1 MARQRYPVNGKVVL
15 VTGAA
20 RGIGAEV
27 ARRLRANG
35 ARLVLAGLEPELLER
50 LAGELGPDAIAVEV
64 DVTDREQLDGAVDAA
79 IDAFGGIDVV
89 IANAGIAP
97 SGTVLGQDPA
107 AFDKTVEVN
116 LLGVHRTLRAAGPHV
131 VARRGYM
138 LVVASAAAAL
148 HNPMMGAYSAS
159 KAGAEALA
167 DSLRQEVAHTGTRV
181 GVAYFSFIDT
191 DMVRTGF
198 QWRSSE
204 IMRER
209 AGGPFNHITPLPV
222 AGERVVAGIE
232 RRARRIVVPRWV
244 APVLDLRGILQP
256 LAELAGAR
264 AGVEDAVKAAEAEPT
279 VLTTS
284 QPGATA
290 RPAP

>member
-1 MARQRYPVNGKVVL
+1 MPREHFSVNGRVVL

-35 ARLVLAGLEPELLER
+35 ARLVLTGLEGERLER
-50 LAGELGPDAIAVEV
+50 LAAELGPDAIAVEA
-64 DVTDREQLDGAVDAA
+64 DVTDGEALDAAVDAA

-89 IANAGIAP
+89 VANAGIAA

-107 AFDKTVEVN
+107 AFDKTIEVN
-116 LLGVHRTLRAAGPHV
+116 LLGAHRTLRAAGPHV
-131 VARRGYM
+131 VARRGYL

-148 HNPMMGAYSAS
+148 HNPMMAAYSAS

-167 DSLRQEVAHTGTRV
+167 NSLRQEVAHTGTRV

-198 QWRSSE
+198 SWRSSE

-209 AGGPFNHITPLPV
+209 AGGPFNHVTPLPV

-244 APVLDLRGILQP
+244 APILDLRGVLQP

-264 AGVEDAVKAAEAEPT
+264 AGVDEAVRAAETEPT
-279 VLTTS
+279 VLTTP
-284 QPGATA
+284 QA
-290 RPAP
+290 R